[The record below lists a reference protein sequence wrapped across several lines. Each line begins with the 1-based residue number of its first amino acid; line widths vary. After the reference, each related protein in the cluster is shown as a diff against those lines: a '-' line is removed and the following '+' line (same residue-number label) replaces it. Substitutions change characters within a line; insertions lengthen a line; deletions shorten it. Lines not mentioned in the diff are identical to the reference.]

1 MRWKKVLTLALC
13 MALLCAVC
21 RTPAAA
27 ISTSATST
35 CVIDVDSDRVLYE
48 NNADEERPIASITK
62 IMTALVA
69 IEASTEEDL
78 AQVCTVSAYAASVG
92 GSSLYLLEGDEITL
106 LSALYGCLLRSGN
119 DCAVVVAETIAGSEE
134 AFADL
139 MNEKAAELGMEHS
152 HFVSCNGLVD
162 EDNYSTARDMA
173 VLGAYAIQNE
183 LFAEICGT
191 WVITTE
197 DGYWIENHN
206 KLLSYDDRCIGIKT
220 GYTSLAGRTLVSC
233 AQDPDTGERVVC
245 VTLNDSYDF
254 DDHMAV
260 YDWAFTTYTPKA
272 LCTAGE
278 TVTTLT
284 FAGNGATATLVTAE
298 DVTYPLLDGEERGL
312 SCKITC
318 PSNVPSVIEE
328 GDEAGMIVYC
338 LDGEEIASAVLYYG
352 KVVYR

>member
-1 MRWKKVLTLALC
+1 MRPRW
-13 MALLCAVC
+13 
-21 RTPAAA
+21 
-27 ISTSATST
+27 
-35 CVIDVDSDRVLYE
+35 
-48 NNADEERPIASITK
+48 
-62 IMTALVA
+62 
-69 IEASTEEDL
+69 
-78 AQVCTVSAYAASVG
+78 G

-139 MNEKAAELGMEHS
+139 MNEKAAELGMTSS

-254 DDHMAV
+254 DDHIAV
-260 YDWAFTTYTPKA
+260 YDWAFATYTPKT

-298 DVTYPLLDGEERGL
+298 DVTYPLLEGGGERPELQNHLFVQRPQRHQGGERGGQNHLLPGRGGDCLRRAVLRQGGLPMKERLQKILSARGSAPAGGGGADAPGPGDGER
-312 SCKITC
+312 
-318 PSNVPSVIEE
+318 
-328 GDEAGMIVYC
+328 
-338 LDGEEIASAVLYYG
+338 
-352 KVVYR
+352 R